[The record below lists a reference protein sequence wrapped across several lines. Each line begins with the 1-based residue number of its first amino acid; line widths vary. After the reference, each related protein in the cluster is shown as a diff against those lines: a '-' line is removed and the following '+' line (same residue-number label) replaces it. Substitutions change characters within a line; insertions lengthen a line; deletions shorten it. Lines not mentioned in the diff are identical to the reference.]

1 MPIQLVVAGV
11 ALILLIALTLT
22 RLILWFLIARNPSA
36 YMLHIEESRAIARP
50 PEAAFAFLADLG
62 NDTILSPRVTAVE
75 LTSPEPLGVGT
86 TYRETIRVGPTTQ
99 SISCVVTDYEFPHH
113 LGLSCQYTGRTLLGG
128 YRVAPHDAGC
138 VVTTL
143 SEFTHTTAS
152 LLFAPLTKSMIRREC
167 RAALHRLQI
176 ALESSR

>member
-11 ALILLIALTLT
+11 ALILLVALMLA

-36 YMLHIEESRAIARP
+36 YMLRIEESLVIARP
-50 PEAAFAFLADLG
+50 PETTFAFLADLG

-75 LTSPEPLGVGT
+75 LTSPEPLTVGT

-99 SISCVVTDYEFPHH
+99 SISCLVTDYDPPHH
-113 LGLSCQYTGRTLLGG
+113 LGLRCQYAGRTLLGG

-138 VVTTL
+138 VVNTF
-143 SEFTHTTAS
+143 SGFTHTTAS
-152 LLFAPLTKSMIRREC
+152 LLFAPLTKLMIRREC
-167 RAALHRLQI
+167 WAALHRLRS
-176 ALESSR
+176 ALESSH